1 VADLRFGVIVE
12 RLTRGYL
19 PPLITELA
27 AQRSAPP
34 GFFRSK

>member
-1 VADLRFGVIVE
+1 VADLRSGVIVE

-19 PPLITELA
+19 PMITELA